1 MKDPIL
7 ITGCARSGTS
17 MTAGIINIC
26 GAFGGDMF
34 GPNKHNQ
41 KGMFENKEIR
51 QSIVKPY
58 LKKIDVDPLG
68 QKPLPNNRQV
78 FEVNEKE
85 STEWRN
91 RIQLMMKHQ
100 GYIKGDWFYK
110 GAKVCLIWYLWHRAF
125 PSAKWVIVRRSR
137 EDIANSCMRT
147 AFMRAYKDK
156 HGWVRWIQKH
166 ERRFEEIKSAGLS
179 VFEFWPSIVI
189 EGDKDHVKDMVNFL
203 DLHYDEN
210 EKIIQSFIDP
220 KLYRRSK

>member
-51 QSIVKPY
+51 QKITKPY
-58 LKKIDVDPLG
+58 LKKIGADPLG

-85 STEWRN
+85 WQELRSRM
-91 RIQLMMKHQ
+91 QLSMKHQ
-100 GYIKGDWFYK
+100 GYRDGAWFYK
-110 GAKVCLIWYLWHRAF
+110 GAKACLVWYLWHNAF
-125 PSAKWVIVRRSR
+125 PNAKWVIVRRSR

-147 AFMRAYKDK
+147 SFMRAYREK
-156 HGWVRWIQKH
+156 HGWIRWVKKH
-166 ERRFEEIKSAGLS
+166 ERRFEEMKSAGLS
-179 VFEFWPSIVI
+179 VFEFWPSRAI
-189 EGDKDHVKDMVNFL
+189 EGDKDHIKDMINFL
-203 DLHYDEN
+203 GLYYDEN